1 MATAPRSGLAGL
13 LMSWVGGLAP
23 ASPPGLP
30 MTREAAQRLAQS
42 FVRPEGPL
50 QSPGLNE
57 QGFGG
62 IVMGGAQLY
71 FEWHEDTQALE
82 CSALVYKF
90 HEPPKP
96 GVIEGFQAEE
106 KEGTDSGGG
115 TVSYQPENRG
125 LYLSRTYTQ
134 VPDERAFGKDMK
146 KLMKASLI
154 WGREVLDRVASRVFH
169 PEELEKR

>member
-1 MATAPRSGLAGL
+1 
-13 LMSWVGGLAP
+13 
-23 ASPPGLP
+23 
-30 MTREAAQRLAQS
+30 MTREAAQRLAQI
-42 FVRPEGPL
+42 FVRPEGAP

-62 IVMGGAQLY
+62 IAMGGAQLY
-71 FEWHEDTQALE
+71 FEWNEDAKALQ

-96 GVIEGFQAEE
+96 GVIEGFQAEQS
-106 KEGTDSGGG
+106 EGTDAGGG
-115 TVSYQPENRG
+115 TVDYQPENRG
-125 LYLSRTYTQ
+125 LFLTRTYTQ

-146 KLMKASLI
+146 RLMKASLT

>member
-13 LMSWVGGLAP
+13 LMSWVAGLAP
-23 ASPPGLP
+23 ASAAGAP
-30 MTREAAQRLAQS
+30 MTREGAQRLVQS
-42 FVRPEGPL
+42 FVRAQGAF
-50 QSPGLNE
+50 QSPGLNAE
-57 QGFGG
+57 GFGG
-62 IVMGGAQLY
+62 LSAGGAQLY

-106 KEGTDSGGG
+106 REGTDAGGG
-115 TVSYQPENRG
+115 TVDYEPENRG

-134 VPDERAFGKDMK
+134 VPDERAFAKDMK
-146 KLMKASLI
+146 RLMKASLL